1 MPSLTAR
8 FENFIGSHVLSSV
21 RRHDNKLLMNSPA
34 FTHIAPTLEVTSPEC
49 GHSGSPLDVAHTS
62 LGANRFP
69 RLTWHRSRIETHIGT
84 ATTVNMDDRHV
95 PVAEYLVIV
104 EDPDAPYPDPVVHC
118 LYFGIRPSKMSL
130 FPSDFDEVLI
140 SPPGEE
146 SVAVSGLRGGF
157 QYGLNRGKCIWSAP
171 RPTLGHGVHRY
182 FFQVVGLSKHLKV
195 DEGVV
200 LSKDILRKTLTA
212 KDIVCWGVW
221 VGKFERK
228 FGRNGE

>member
-1 MPSLTAR
+1 MPSFTAR
-8 FENFIGSHVLSSV
+8 FEHFVGSHVLSSF
-21 RRHDNKLLMNSPA
+21 RGHDNKLLINSPA
-34 FTHIAPTLEVTSPEC
+34 FTHIAPTLQVTSPEC

-62 LGANRFP
+62 LGVKRFP
-69 RLTWHRSRIETHIGT
+69 QLIWHRSPIETHIGI
-84 ATTVNMDDRHV
+84 ATTVNMDHRHV

-104 EDPDAPYPDPVVHC
+104 EDPDAPYPDPVVHG
-118 LYFGIRPSKMSL
+118 LYYDIHPRKTSL
-130 FPSDFDEVLI
+130 FPSDFDEVI
-140 SPPGEE
+140 IPPPGVR
-146 SVAVSGLRGGF
+146 SVAVNGLRGGF
-157 QYGLNRGKCIWSAP
+157 LYGLNRQKCVWSAA

-182 FFQVVGLSKHLKV
+182 FFQVVGLSKPLKV

-200 LSKDILRKTLTA
+200 LSKDMLRKTLTA